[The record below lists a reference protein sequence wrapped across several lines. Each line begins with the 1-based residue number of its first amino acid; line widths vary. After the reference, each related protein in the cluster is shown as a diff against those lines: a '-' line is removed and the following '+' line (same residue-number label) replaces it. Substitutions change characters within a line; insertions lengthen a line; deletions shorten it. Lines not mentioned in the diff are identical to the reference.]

1 MPQASSE
8 RAASQP
14 KRRSEEDGRKPAS
27 KTYVQLLRNRIDLLE
42 AVLQSHTIDVEAAVA
57 QLSATGSAPQLPSIA
72 STLATGSDAGLS
84 VSAFD
89 DLCATFE
96 GALSL
101 DESVNYDQDGEMR
114 YFGPASGRLEFQ
126 SESTPESD
134 DHGSPMTS
142 KSTET
147 NRYILP
153 LEADV
158 YPEDLTTE
166 LIDLFFEYQ
175 NPWCQVVDEKLFRES
190 MKTQG
195 RFFSPCL
202 LNCILALGSR
212 YSDRTDTRS
221 IPDDQNS
228 AGKVF
233 LQKAEVLLHYDMKRP
248 TITTIQSMSILV
260 GVYVSYGCDA
270 AGWLHQG
277 MANRLA
283 LDMGLNLDASSLSG
297 TCHMSSEEVE
307 LRRQIYWALYCDDK
321 LAAIYTGRVCSLLD
335 VQGAVHLPSTYTPE
349 QMRAGANDSCDV
361 NRCNKKVL
369 VHRGLIG
376 LCRILENI
384 LLALYA
390 PKPLYKGPQR
400 ISFLHSCTL
409 ELKTWF
415 YELPADL
422 RIDKQNDLPQ
432 VYTLHMVYHTCCILL
447 FKPFLLKSKDTP
459 PALKTDTAKRAEV
472 LCIESAKRICHAGKK
487 YRQVFGSFRRS
498 PITATHC
505 TLTAALVL
513 IQYASPDPEFANT
526 GRPCCTIY
534 IEACLEVLAEL
545 GISWRPAAKMRSD
558 LIKYLYQKYPE
569 RMPNSILQQK
579 DAYKDPGPDPT
590 APASAAVV
598 ESDMNDAAS
607 SSMQPQPTL
616 EQSLCP
622 LINMIDP
629 EFAWDESGAADQTL
643 QGALLSNG
651 GSESAFNTQFALA
664 NSIGELGEQNGLSF
678 MDDSF
683 WAGMNFD
690 MNLEAQNP

>member
-1 MPQASSE
+1 MMLTE
-8 RAASQP
+8 
-14 KRRSEEDGRKPAS
+14 RSEEDGRKPAS

-190 MKTQG
+190 MRTQG

-321 LAAIYTGRVCSLLD
+321 LAAIYTGRVCSLL
-335 VQGAVHLPSTYTPE
+335 E
-349 QMRAGANDSCDV
+349 QQTTHAT
-361 NRCNKKVL
+361 
-369 VHRGLIG
+369 
-376 LCRILENI
+376 
-384 LLALYA
+384 YA

-400 ISFLHSCTL
+400 ISFLQSCTL

-422 RIDKQNDLPQ
+422 RIDKHNDLPQ

-569 RMPNSILQQK
+569 RMPNSIMQQQ
-579 DAYKDPGPDPT
+579 DARRDPDPEPDLT
-590 APASAAVV
+590 ASAVVV
-598 ESDMNDAAS
+598 ERGMDGAS
-607 SSMQPQPTL
+607 TSSNTHQPQPTL

-622 LINMIDP
+622 LINMIDQD
-629 EFAWDESGAADQTL
+629 FAWDDSGAADQAL

-664 NSIGELGEQNGLSF
+664 DSIGELGEQNGLSF